1 MQNPILQA
9 LRQSPPQSNPLA
21 MVARFKE
28 FARGMTPEHAKQLV
42 EEKLRTGE
50 MSQAQFEQLKSQ
62 AQDFM
67 RLLQ

>member
-21 MVARFKE
+21 MVAKFKE
-28 FARGMTPEHAKQLV
+28 FARGMTPDRAKQLV